1 MTDNELLEK
10 RLEILEQVNRISS
23 FCLCDNTNTKQ
34 SCEHCE
40 KMKSLGDQLL
50 KLIKPR
56 KIIKA
61 DGSVTEGVMIERRK
75 RSKPKEFTIEE
86 YLLARIKGLTDTQ
99 FASTVSMGSRT
110 FVRWK
115 SNNLKEINRL
125 KKKLKVK

>member
-1 MTDNELLEK
+1 MLKRQLINRNETIRALK
-10 RLEILEQVNRISS
+10 KSS
-23 FCLCDNTNTKQ
+23 RFCLCDNTKQ

-40 KMKSLGDQLL
+40 EMKSLGDQLL

-86 YLLARIKGLTDTQ
+86 YVLARIKGFTDTQ

-115 SNNLKEINRL
+115 SNNLKEINRM
-125 KKKLKVK
+125 KKKLKAK

>member
-10 RLEILEQVNRISS
+10 RLEILNQVNRISP

-56 KIIKA
+56 KIIKS
-61 DGSVTEGVMIERRK
+61 DGTVTEGVMIERRK

-86 YLLARIKGLTDTQ
+86 YVQARIKGFTDTQ

-115 SNNLKEINRL
+115 SNNLKEINRV
-125 KKKLKVK
+125 KKKMKAK